1 MFFLFF
7 IFIQFPVLK
16 DSQNAHLQNVL
27 ARLDTFAKVQSTKQ
41 YSYYIIFFKYALV
54 YFAHRTGAPEP
65 ILVCRENHKESL
77 SSIFFKEVLSNVR
90 IIK

>member
-1 MFFLFF
+1 MH
-7 IFIQFPVLK
+7 IFKMCLQ
-16 DSQNAHLQNVL
+16 DWTHLLRYRAPN
-27 ARLDTFAKVQSTKQ
+27 STVI
-41 YSYYIIFFKYALV
+41 IIFFKYALV